1 MNARGAADKSGTLV
15 KPKLLNFPRMAAVT
29 SLAAAVFFCPALP
42 ARQYPQQAA
51 PPAAAVQSPPK
62 SSAQVAGPQQ
72 PIPFSHKTHTSI
84 SLGCKFC
91 HANPDPG
98 NDMTFPD
105 TQRCMACHQTI
116 DRNQPPI
123 QSLATFAES
132 KKPVPWVRVYAVPA
146 WVFWS
151 HRTHLDAGVKCEM
164 CHGNVGQMD
173 VVTRVTKV
181 TTMDGCVSCHQEKEA
196 TTGCRSCHEDKSSQE
211 EGISPRKLAALLRAN
226 SDERILRA
234 PSRTS
239 AARSR

>member
-1 MNARGAADKSGTLV
+1 
-15 KPKLLNFPRMAAVT
+15 MAAVT
-29 SLAAAVFFCPALP
+29 SLAVAVFFCPAVP
-42 ARQYPQQAA
+42 ARQIRQQAA
-51 PPAAAVQSPPK
+51 PPATAVQSPPK
-62 SSAQVAGPQQ
+62 SSAQVAGPEQ

-91 HANPDPG
+91 HTNPDPG

-123 QSLATFAES
+123 QSLAKFAES

-173 VVTRVTKV
+173 VVARVTKV

-211 EGISPRKLAALLRAN
+211 RISPRELAVLRRAN
-226 SDERILRA
+226 SDERYLRA
-234 PSRTS
+234 PSSSS